1 MKKTISRKNFFIQI
15 LLTPLLAKFSFLKIK
30 KNQKSGFYLKMILN
44 NLENITVPDITI
56 IEVDAIGL
64 TLPLELEK
72 KGIRTLIFLI
82 FC

>member
-56 IEVDAIGL
+56 IGAGATES
-64 TLPLELEK
+64 TLALELK
-72 KGIRTLIFLI
+72 KNLKKKALGL
-82 FC
+82 